1 MWKVHLSAEDGGF
14 AGSGLKLLMVG
25 WKIKVC
31 ELDFKM
37 FEVQFLLSLK
47 LSG

>member
-1 MWKVHLSAEDGGF
+1 MWKVHLSVEHGGF
-14 AGSGLKLLMVG
+14 AGGGLKLLMVG

-37 FEVQFLLSLK
+37 FKVRFLLFLK